1 FPDFSSECHIR
12 IAKLIARCFDPEP
25 PVWIKCLNLLTLNS
39 FQKSLPN
46 LILNNI
52 APYSAPYPIKS
63 ILSSA
68 KKIHLKSPLI
78 LATSPSLPSLRNIMR
93 YNSPLPLPPFSPS
106 HYIVPLSW
114 KEIHN
119 PNYPRKVSDLLW
131 KIAHQILPIGL
142 AVSKICP
149 SSSSCP
155 WCHHFPLSISTH
167 ALMLLSYGH
176 VSYNYVTTSI
186 ITQTLLLFFILLL
199 SSN

>member
-1 FPDFSSECHIR
+1 MDQM
-12 IAKLIARCFDPEP
+12 
-25 PVWIKCLNLLTLNS
+25 LTLNF
-39 FQKSLPN
+39 FQKSLPY
-46 LILNNI
+46 LLLNNI

-78 LATSPSLPSLRNIMR
+78 LTSSPSLSTLCNITR
-93 YNSPLPLPPFSPS
+93 YKSPLPLTPFSPS
-106 HYIVPLSW
+106 HYIGPLSW
-114 KEIHN
+114 KEIHH

-155 WCHHFPLSISTH
+155 WCHICPLSISH
-167 ALMLLSYGH
+167 LFHL
-176 VSYNYVTTSI
+176 VTYH
-186 ITQTLLLFFILLL
+186 QTL
-199 SSN
+199 